1 MPKYELRVGGHIDVI
16 NKDELWT
23 ALSDQAKMLIAES
36 QGVKHI
42 DFVATATIAG
52 GSVTIPSATPGNV
65 GQLQIPILGPED
77 GFYWSLQRVTVDGLT
92 KYNAAQTVNSP
103 AVPASTVAVQNPYAF
118 PVNVVI
124 SGGVGLSAV
133 VVNGVT
139 VGTGDGTYIVPAAG
153 TISVTYS
160 TTAPTWVWSAAP
172 GTNLPT
178 YNTDYLVVYKNFASG
193 SNRLFSLSA
202 AEEWEFPGSH
212 AGMLKPGDV
221 LIVTGSGLTSTGT
234 LTLSGEALSVPAEMV
249 YKLVR

>member
-1 MPKYELRVGGHIDVI
+1 MPKYELRVGGHIDVV

-42 DFVATATIAG
+42 DFTATATIVG

-65 GQLQIPILGPED
+65 GQLQIPFLGPED

-92 KYNAAQTVNSP
+92 KYNAAQTVNTP
-103 AVPASTVAVQNPYAF
+103 AVPASTVAQQNGYSF
-118 PVNVVI
+118 PVNVTI
-124 SGGVGLSAV
+124 SGGTLTAV

-139 VGTGDGTYIVPAAG
+139 VGTTDGTYIVPAAG

-160 TTAPTWVWSAAP
+160 VAPTWAWAAAP

-178 YNTDYLVVYKNFASG
+178 YNTDYLVVYKNFAAG
-193 SNRLFSLSA
+193 YNRLFSLSA